1 MKPEERKAAESVTVT
16 AAAAVTGKVRS
27 TIVRALDAGRFPNAY
42 RVGEGETAPWRIP
55 LADLEAAGY
64 AIRDAAELAEAA
76 TAGSSATLGGQLAIA
91 ARALELAGQ
100 RDAELAGW
108 RDRLLDLEVRRD
120 QATHD
125 LARSELALEK
135 LRGERELERERHA
148 RELEKVKASSS
159 TRRPALATAV
169 GLGAIGWAAV
179 IAIGG
184 DAIALELAAG
194 VPAAVGVAAILS
206 ANFPPK

>member
-1 MKPEERKAAESVTVT
+1 M
-16 AAAAVTGKVRS
+16 
-27 TIVRALDAGRFPNAY
+27 
-42 RVGEGETAPWRIP
+42 
-55 LADLEAAGY
+55 
-64 AIRDAAELAEAA
+64 
-76 TAGSSATLGGQLAIA
+76 
-91 ARALELAGQ
+91 
-100 RDAELAGW
+100 
-108 RDRLLDLEVRRD
+108 
-120 QATHD
+120 
-125 LARSELALEK
+125 
-135 LRGERELERERHA
+135 
-148 RELEKVKASSS
+148 KASSS